1 MHVCVCVAGRGGVIS
16 SVDVCVGGRGGGRVP
31 CFTVIIFYNIEGPN
45 SSIYSSKGFRY
56 KGCNQD
62 VPMIWAHFFSFSCS
76 MIGRVIGGVC
86 GGIDQINK
94 FPSTPL
100 RHPPLMMIKT
110 FFPQNFSPF
119 LIKFLIKEGSIRKLV
134 MLYRI
139 THFWKSPKST
149 TVGREFLFSF
159 KTVVK
164 HYSESLFEQ

>member
-1 MHVCVCVAGRGGVIS
+1 
-16 SVDVCVGGRGGGRVP
+16 
-31 CFTVIIFYNIEGPN
+31 
-45 SSIYSSKGFRY
+45 
-56 KGCNQD
+56 
-62 VPMIWAHFFSFSCS
+62 MIWAHFFSFSCS

-100 RHPPLMMIKT
+100 RHPPLMMIKI

-149 TVGREFLFSF
+149 TKGREFLFSF

-164 HYSESLFEQ
+164 HYSKSLFEKFGELPIESNSYCNAGWQHKKLKKAKYCHFSIIRLVSFQWPL